1 MIDCCRIR
9 YAAALLSRGAADL
22 SVQLSQ
28 RDLRGQPILE
38 NSQAPLAA
46 KRIPDIVV
54 SHEPEP
60 TFALMASFHGIPLR
74 LRSPDHE
81 RRQPSLVHKKSE
93 SPDNSV
99 EGRYSALIKRRIS
112 ESTFGMLVTNR
123 AIFATATDQFAIQT
137 ITLKNAKN
145 NYVMESRTKRHFRAI
160 AEIRQPRPEL
170 T

>member
-1 MIDCCRIR
+1 
-9 YAAALLSRGAADL
+9 
-22 SVQLSQ
+22 
-28 RDLRGQPILE
+28 
-38 NSQAPLAA
+38 
-46 KRIPDIVV
+46 
-54 SHEPEP
+54 
-60 TFALMASFHGIPLR
+60 
-74 LRSPDHE
+74 
-81 RRQPSLVHKKSE
+81 
-93 SPDNSV
+93 V
-99 EGRYSALIKRRIS
+99 EGRYNGLTKQRIS